1 VWLHPDLDQALS
13 FAVRLCAIGQLVGL
27 LELMLVRRELSD
39 SGFLDWTMIGNLSPR
54 VRTRPGS
61 MIRRAFRRLPR
72 RAFTGMLIADAV
84 AAAALLVWPAS
95 PLLIALVVVLQIV
108 VLKRH
113 HLTIDGSDQM
123 MLVVLVACL
132 LGRIGADVVSA
143 RAAVS
148 FLAAELALAYAAAG
162 FAKATS
168 SQWRSGVA
176 FSVIAQTRMYGQ
188 PLVARLVREHRFIGR
203 AAAWTVVA
211 WESLCFVT
219 LAAPRPVVIA
229 MLALGLGFHV
239 GCAVVMG
246 LNRFVWAFVAS
257 YPALLS
263 TNSAIRHQLG
273 ATTADRIS
281 VVAAA
286 LGVLAII
293 VAHRAPA
300 ALSALAD
307 RSERTA
313 TRGRGQSGRAL

>member
-1 VWLHPDLDQALS
+1 MWLHPDLDQALS

-27 LELMLVRRELSD
+27 LELLLVRGELSD

-54 VRTRPGS
+54 ARTRAGGV
-61 MIRRAFRRLPR
+61 IRRAFRRLPR
-72 RAFTGMLIADAV
+72 RAFAGILIADAC

-95 PLLIALVVVLQIV
+95 PPLIALVVALQV
-108 VLKRH
+108 GVLKRH

-132 LGRIGADVVSA
+132 LGRVGGGVVSA

-148 FLAAELALAYAAAG
+148 FLAAELALAYAVAG

-188 PLVARLVREHRFIGR
+188 PFVARVVRAHPIIGR
-203 AAAWTVVA
+203 AAAWSVVG

-219 LAAPRPVVIA
+219 LTAPRPVVIA
-229 MLALGLGFHV
+229 MLALGVGFHV

-263 TNSAIRHQLG
+263 TNLAIRAQLG
-273 ATTADRIS
+273 ATTADRITI
-281 VVAAA
+281 VAAA
-286 LGVLAII
+286 LGVLVIMA
-293 VAHRAPA
+293 ASRARP
-300 ALSALAD
+300 ALAAIA
-307 RSERTA
+307 RA
-313 TRGRGQSGRAL
+313 FWHAPGGRRHSGRVL

>member
-1 VWLHPDLDQALS
+1 MWLHPDLDQALS

-27 LELMLVRRELSD
+27 LELMLVRSELSD

-61 MIRRAFRRLPR
+61 MIRRAFRRLGR
-72 RAFTGMLIADAV
+72 RAFGGMLIADAV

-95 PLLIALVVVLQIV
+95 PLLIALAVALQV
-108 VLKRH
+108 AVLKRH

-132 LGRIGADVVSA
+132 LGRVGGDVVSA

-176 FSVIAQTRMYGQ
+176 FSIIAQTRMYGQ
-188 PLVARLVREHRFIGR
+188 PLVARVVREHPLTGR

-229 MLALGLGFHV
+229 MLALGVGFHV

-246 LNRFVWAFVAS
+246 LNRFVWAFVAG
-257 YPALLS
+257 YPALLC
-263 TNSAIRHQLG
+263 TNSAIRVQLG
-273 ATTADRIS
+273 AMTADRIT

-286 LGVLAII
+286 LGVLGII
-293 VAHRAPA
+293 VARGARP
-300 ALSALAD
+300 ALARLAA
-307 RSERTA
+307 RSAPPTP
-313 TRGRGQSGRAL
+313 RGGGQSGRAL